1 MNKYQIE
8 FLILTLFVF
17 SQTAL
22 AEEYQFDE
30 AILRGAKISS
40 DLLNDDDPLAL
51 AVAGENLYDV
61 YLNERFVSQMRVNI
75 IKIGGKTKAGLH
87 KKQLQQLNVKD
98 KYLKGIDD
106 ETLVF
111 TSDILKGSTV
121 EYDSENLAIRFSI
134 PQTYLEKLPRGF
146 VPFASLDKGKPV
158 AFVNYDA
165 NYYHVHSKQEQTG
178 NSESSYLNL
187 NGGFNLGLW
196 RFRAQGAMDR
206 SEDRTVWSRNRTY
219 LQRALP
225 VLKSELTVG
234 ETFTSGQLFSSI
246 SYQGV
251 GLETDERMIPDSVRE
266 YAPVVHGNATT
277 NAKVKIYQHNKI
289 IYQSV
294 VPPGPFDIE
303 DLSTITNGGDLTV
316 TVTESDGS
324 VKSFTVP
331 YSAIP
336 GSVRPGYSKYAFYA
350 GKIQEYDEKF
360 SEATFQ
366 YGVNN
371 YLTASIGARIASD
384 YASFHLGNVYTSSLG
399 ALGLD
404 LSLSSAK
411 VNENRDNGYMWKVT
425 YNKNFAET
433 GTTFGIAAYEYS
445 SSGYRELLDVAALKK
460 NDDNIYYSDSY
471 KQKNRF
477 EINLSQSFDDYGMV
491 YLSSSV
497 QRYRDG
503 RRPRD
508 TQYQFG
514 YSNTLFNRL
523 AFNLNI
529 AKQRTYY
536 SNHNYNGYDS
546 SYIGNKETMYQ
557 LNFSLPLGDKPHSP
571 FLSTFLSKSN
581 NNESS
586 LQTTLSGSPEGVE
599 DLTYNLGFA
608 RQGNENTVNGGID
621 TDYRYGALGFT
632 ASTSKNYYQFSG
644 STRGALALHSG
655 GLTAGHYL
663 GDTFGIVEAK
673 GAAGAELDFGQK
685 TVIDGNGYALI
696 PSLQPYKYNSINID
710 TKNMSDN
717 VELIDSQKTVAPYAG
732 ASVMMKFRT
741 LSGYSALMNIDTP
754 NGEALPIGT
763 AIKDEK
769 GIQVGMM
776 GRMNQAYVRVSSLQ
790 GKLHIMDGNTTICT
804 IDYGLAK
811 PSKDNVIIHSD
822 ETCH

>member
-1 MNKYQIE
+1 M
-8 FLILTLFVF
+8 TLLLLANN
-17 SQTAL
+17 AL
-22 AEEYQFDE
+22 ADDYQFDDS
-30 AILRGAKISS
+30 ILRGAKISS
-40 DLLNDDDPLAL
+40 DLLNPDDPLAL
-51 AVAGENLYDV
+51 AVPGENIYDV
-61 YLNERFVSQMRVNI
+61 YLNDHYVTQMSINI
-75 IKIGGKTKAGLH
+75 IKRKSEGTGAGLY
-87 KKQLQQLNVKD
+87 KSQLEQLNIKD
-98 KYLKGIDD
+98 EYLKGVSEKKLIF
-106 ETLVF
+106 VP
-111 TSDILKGSTV
+111 DILKGSKV
-121 EYDSENLAIRFSI
+121 EYDSEKLAMRFSI
-134 PQTYLEKLPRGF
+134 PQTYLKKLPKGF
-146 VPFASLDKGKPV
+146 VPFAALDKGESV
-158 AFVNYDA
+158 GFVNYDA
-165 NYYHVHSKQEQTG
+165 SYFHVHSKQGKTE
-178 NSESSYLNL
+178 SSDSSYLNL

-196 RFRAQGAMDR
+196 RFRSQGAMDK
-206 SEDRTVWSRNRTY
+206 SKYRTVWSRNRTY

-225 VLKSELTVG
+225 VFNSELTMG
-234 ETFTSGQLFSSI
+234 ETFTSGQLFSSV
-246 SYQGV
+246 SYQGIA
-251 GLETDERMIPDSVRE
+251 LETDERMIPDSVRD
-266 YAPVVHGNATT
+266 YAPVVHGTALT
-277 NAKVKIYQHNKI
+277 NAKVKVFQHNRL

-303 DLSTITNGGDLTV
+303 DLNPITNGGDLSV
-316 TVTESDGS
+316 TVTESDGA

-336 GSVRPGYSKYAFYA
+336 GSMRPGYSKYAFFA
-350 GKIQEYDEKF
+350 GKLQDFDEKF

-371 YLTASIGARIASD
+371 FLTASIGARMASD
-384 YASFHLGNVYTSSLG
+384 YASLNFGNVYTSSLG

-404 LSLSSAK
+404 LSFSSAK
-411 VNENRDNGYMWKVT
+411 VNENKDNGYMWKVS
-425 YNKNFAET
+425 YNKNFAQT
-433 GTTFGIAAYEYS
+433 GTNFGIAAYEYS
-445 SSGYRELLDVAALKK
+445 SSGYRELSDVAALR
-460 NDDNIYYSDSY
+460 DNESNLYYSNSF

-477 EINLSQSFDDYGMV
+477 EVNLSQDLDSFGMV
-491 YLSSSV
+491 YLSGSV
-497 QRYRDG
+497 QRYRDD

-523 AFNLNI
+523 SFNFNI

-536 SNHNYNGYDS
+536 SNYSNNEYDS

-571 FLSTFLSKSN
+571 FMSTFLSKSDN
-581 NNESS
+581 SESS

-621 TDYRYGALGFT
+621 TDYRYGSLGFT

-663 GDTFGIVEAK
+663 SDTFGIVEAK

-685 TVIDGNGYALI
+685 SVIDGNGFALI

-741 LSGYSALMNIDTP
+741 LSGYSALMNIDTL
-754 NGEALPIGT
+754 NGSSLPIGT

-790 GKLHIMDGNTTICT
+790 GKLHITDGNTTICT
-804 IDYGLAK
+804 IDYELAK
-811 PSKDNVIIHSD
+811 PSKDNVIIHSV